1 MLSNPTI
8 FVMNILDYYVILALA
23 GGPQYG
29 YAIREMVADESG
41 GSVEPRA
48 GTLYRVIARLITDG
62 FVKETTSAE
71 THEPHPGHARRYY
84 MLTSGGRK
92 ALAAEAARLKRT
104 ATLAEKRLRAVPGRG

>member
-1 MLSNPTI
+1 
-8 FVMNILDYYVILALA
+8 MNILDYYVILALA